1 MKKLEKLNEKKV
13 ENLETIKGGLM
24 ALQPEFSLSDDQDKT
39 TYNEASWNGKHWVT
53 DVKQD
58 GK

>member
-1 MKKLEKLNEKKV
+1 MKKLQKLNEKKV
-13 ENLETIKGGLM
+13 TNLENVKGGLM
-24 ALQPEFSLSDDQDKT
+24 ALQPEFSLDDDQCKT

-58 GK
+58 PK